1 MKRSYPSLY
10 AVNQLAKN
18 TARHALG
25 RRIKYLRT
33 SQRLSIRRL
42 ALMVGVD
49 YSYLCN
55 IENGKA
61 NATIDVIEKIALG
74 LNVEIQDLFSS

>member
-1 MKRSYPSLY
+1 M
-10 AVNQLAKN
+10 
-18 TARHALG
+18 
-25 RRIKYLRT
+25 I
-33 SQRLSIRRL
+33 
-42 ALMVGVD
+42 GVD

-74 LNVEIQDLFSS
+74 LNVEIRDIFSN

>member
-1 MKRSYPSLY
+1 MTR
-10 AVNQLAKN
+10 QAKN

-25 RRIKYLRT
+25 VRIKNLRT

-42 ALMVGVD
+42 ALMIGVD

-61 NATIDVIEKIALG
+61 NATIDVIEKIASG
-74 LNVEIQDLFSS
+74 LNVEIRDLF